1 MFSLF
6 VDDADLLG
14 LFTFKRER
22 HLGIWLLQGELSS
35 VRGLIS
41 CMNTCKT
48 CSAASQTF
56 HVNCSGYSDV
66 TSVQMLRNPVRN
78 VQKWSVTLT

>member
-22 HLGIWLLQGELSS
+22 HLGIWLLPGELSS
-35 VRGLIS
+35 VRGLIF
-41 CMNTCKT
+41 
-48 CSAASQTF
+48 A
-56 HVNCSGYSDV
+56 
-66 TSVQMLRNPVRN
+66 
-78 VQKWSVTLT
+78 